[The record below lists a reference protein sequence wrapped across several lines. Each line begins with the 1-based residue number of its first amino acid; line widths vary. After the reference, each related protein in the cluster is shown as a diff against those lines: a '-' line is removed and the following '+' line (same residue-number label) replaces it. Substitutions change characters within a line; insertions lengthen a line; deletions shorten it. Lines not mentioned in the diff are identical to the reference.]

1 MLCKGTVFLF
11 FNELSCIN
19 VKQELYRM
27 ESAELSIVTLNLV
40 VISMAYLSI
49 YPKLAGND
57 LKKITL
63 LDILLSGFALLV
75 VGLTY
80 WDSNYQFNLFTYNS
94 NWFWFTLIS
103 YFTMEIPFV
112 LWYIRKQKIKL

>member
-1 MLCKGTVFLF
+1 
-11 FNELSCIN
+11 
-19 VKQELYRM
+19 M

>member
-1 MLCKGTVFLF
+1 
-11 FNELSCIN
+11 
-19 VKQELYRM
+19 M

-49 YPKLAGND
+49 YPKLAGSD

-63 LDILLSGFALLV
+63 LDTLLSGFALLV

-80 WDSNYQFNLFTYNS
+80 WDSSYQFNLFTYNS

>member
-1 MLCKGTVFLF
+1 
-11 FNELSCIN
+11 
-19 VKQELYRM
+19 M
-27 ESAELSIVTLNLV
+27 ESAELSIIALNLV
-40 VISMAYLSI
+40 IISMAYLSI

-80 WDSNYQFNLFTYNS
+80 WKSSYEFNLLTYSS
-94 NWFWFTLIS
+94 NWFWFTLTS
-103 YFTMEIPFV
+103 YFIIEIPFI
-112 LWYIRKQKIKL
+112 LWYIRNQKMKL